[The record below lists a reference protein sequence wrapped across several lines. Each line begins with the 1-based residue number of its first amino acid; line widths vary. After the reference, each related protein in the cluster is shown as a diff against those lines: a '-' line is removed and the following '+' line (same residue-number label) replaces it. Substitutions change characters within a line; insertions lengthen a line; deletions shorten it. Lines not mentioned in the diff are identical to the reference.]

1 MSETAS
7 LCLAV
12 PTANSSNQPFSQQ
25 SQCTIHHR
33 NHQPLQSELWGST
46 GLFRRTCQGCKNL
59 AEINC
64 WSTVLMGTS
73 SYQPHKQMLSTKL
86 LKAKNDQNDES
97 SADVV
102 VAVPHY
108 LEDPVAKPSMQST
121 SSRFSLSSWWF
132 SRQKGPDWCPRKCF
146 FNRTLSQSTL
156 LPPSGS
162 PNGGEGVRIIRHCPC
177 SQDFAQQQRFFF
189 LCWRIKLELAGLSL
203 SQESFRT
210 AVTGSSEP
218 SSKRSSPTPSGCGWT
233 AAKSAS
239 GSVVIRPKR
248 VPK

>member
-1 MSETAS
+1 M
-7 LCLAV
+7 
-12 PTANSSNQPFSQQ
+12 
-25 SQCTIHHR
+25 
-33 NHQPLQSELWGST
+33 
-46 GLFRRTCQGCKNL
+46 GLFRRTCQGCKNFGRNKL
-59 AEINC
+59 LVNSAYGDKLL
-64 WSTVLMGTS
+64 STTWTN
-73 SYQPHKQMLSTKL
+73 LSTKL

-121 SSRFSLSSWWF
+121 SSRFSPSSWWF

-162 PNGGEGVRIIRHCPC
+162 PNGGKGVRIIRHCPC
-177 SQDFAQQQRFFF
+177 SRDFAQQQRFFF
-189 LCWRIKLELAGLSL
+189 SVGESNWSWLASHCLRRS
-203 SQESFRT
+203 SRR
-210 AVTGSSEP
+210 AVTGSSKP
-218 SSKRSSPTPSGCGWT
+218 SSKTSSPTPSGCWWT

-239 GSVVIRPKR
+239 GSTVIRPKR